1 MSTTHRILSKA
12 ALALV
17 IAALPLAALAQQ
29 PEPDKRKP
37 PAAAR
42 PAAPPPAARP
52 APPAARPAP
61 PPMARPA
68 PPPMARPQPPAIRQA
83 PPQMS
88 RPQPPANRPPPNF
101 ARPQAPQRV
110 APQQANRPQ
119 RPAAQNAAPSANPR
133 IINRAE
139 RRNAPNA
146 PAAQPN
152 APAVQ
157 RAAPTAAQQR
167 ATARQEQVERRREQ
181 RVLRNL
187 PPAQRAAR
195 RQQFEQARQQ
205 RAAQRQQQAQ
215 PQAVQPNAR
224 VNAAAATSA
233 QPQLRRN
240 GQPRITPQAS
250 RQGRF
255 AGAFAG
261 RQGTIAASAAA
272 AVGAARWQR
281 TAPRQAW
288 RTGRR
293 ANFVAWY
300 GPVFWPYAYSDI
312 FEYTFFPSGYD
323 DGYWYYAYD
332 DFFDGVYY
340 GEYGPPADY
349 VGAVEASPPRASSQ
363 PLTYKSVQSL
373 CQQPGNGI
381 TAWPI
386 AEIETKV
393 GLNAD
398 QKALLGNV
406 QNAGKRA
413 ADVFRQ
419 TCPSENAYPLTPPG
433 RLASMTARLDA
444 TLQAVETV
452 RPPLA
457 TFYDSLNDEQKE
469 RFNAIG
475 PGKNVANA
483 ETKEALPDDAR
494 KCGENKSGLTNL
506 PIEQIEDAVKPTE
519 QQQASLDR
527 LGEATVKA
535 VGILQAACPSETP
548 ITPPGRLEAIETRLK
563 AMVDAANTVKQPLGD
578 FYAGLTAEQKARF
591 NRMGRDLT
599 VGQAAQ

>member
-1 MSTTHRILSKA
+1 MKLMSTPRLLTQA
-12 ALALV
+12 ALTLLAV
-17 IAALPLAALAQQ
+17 TLPLAALAQQ
-29 PEPDKRKP
+29 PEPDNRRKPP

-52 APPAARPAP
+52 APPPAA
-61 PPMARPA
+61 ARPA
-68 PPPMARPQPPAIRQA
+68 PPPMARPQPPAVRQA

-101 ARPQAPQRV
+101 ARPQAPPQV
-110 APQQANRPQ
+110 APQQATRPQPRVIPQQSARPQ
-119 RPAAQNAAPSANPR
+119 RPAGPPQPNQVQRNQTPPNNVATPR
-133 IINRAE
+133 I
-139 RRNAPNA
+139 AP
-146 PAAQPN
+146 PN
-152 APAVQ
+152 
-157 RAAPTAAQQR
+157 AAQQR
-167 ATARQEQVERRREQ
+167 ATARQEQLERRREQ

-187 PPAQRAAR
+187 PPAQRAER

-205 RAAQRQQQAQ
+205 RALQRQQQTQ

-224 VNAAAATSA
+224 VNAAASPA

-261 RQGTIAASAAA
+261 RQGAIAASAA
-272 AVGAARWQR
+272 VGAQRWQR

-288 RTGRR
+288 HTGRR

-349 VGAVEASPPRASSQ
+349 VGPAEAAPRAATQ
-363 PLTYKSVQSL
+363 PPLTYKSVQNL

-386 AEIETKV
+386 AEIESKV
-393 GLNAD
+393 GLSAD
-398 QKALLGNV
+398 QKALLNGV

-413 ADVFRQ
+413 ADVFKQ

-457 TFYDSLNDEQKE
+457 TFYDSLSDEQKE

-475 PGKNVANA
+475 PGKNVASA
-483 ETKEALPDDAR
+483 EAKEALPDDAR
-494 KCGENKSGLTNL
+494 KCGENKAGLTNL

-548 ITPPGRLEAIETRLK
+548 LTPPGRLEAIETRLK
-563 AMVDAANTVKQPLGD
+563 AMVEAANTVKQPLGD
-578 FYAGLTAEQKARF
+578 FYASLTAEQKARF

>member
-1 MSTTHRILSKA
+1 
-12 ALALV
+12 
-17 IAALPLAALAQQ
+17 
-29 PEPDKRKP
+29 
-37 PAAAR
+37 
-42 PAAPPPAARP
+42 
-52 APPAARPAP
+52 
-61 PPMARPA
+61 MARPH
-68 PPPMARPQPPAIRQA
+68 PPVIRQA
-83 PPQMS
+83 PPQIS
-88 RPQPPANRPPPNF
+88 RPQPPAHRPAPNIV
-101 ARPQAPQRV
+101 RPQAPARV
-110 APQQANRPQ
+110 APERAVRPQLRGIPQQSARPQ
-119 RPAAQNAAPSANPR
+119 RPTLPP
-133 IINRAE
+133 
-139 RRNAPNA
+139 
-146 PAAQPN
+146 QPN
-152 APAVQ
+152 QAQRNQTPPNIAVQ
-157 RAAPTAAQQR
+157 RAVPPTAAQQR
-167 ATARQEQVERRREQ
+167 ATARQEQFERRREQ

-187 PPAQRAAR
+187 PPAQRVER

-205 RAAQRQQQAQ
+205 RALQRQQGLTPQQA
-215 PQAVQPNAR
+215 AQPNAR
-224 VNAAAATSA
+224 VNAAAATA

-255 AGAFAG
+255 AGAFA
-261 RQGTIAASAAA
+261 ASRANAAA
-272 AVGAARWQR
+272 NMNVNVNVRANATRWQR
-281 TAPRQAW
+281 IGARQAW
-288 RTGRR
+288 RSGHR
-293 ANFVAWY
+293 ANFVAWF

-323 DGYWYYAYD
+323 EGYWYYAYD

-349 VGAVEASPPRASSQ
+349 VGAFESAPRTTQ
-363 PLTYKSVQSL
+363 PLTYKSVQTL

-393 GLNAD
+393 GLNGD
-398 QKALLGNV
+398 QKALLNDV

-413 ADVFRQ
+413 ADVFKQ

-452 RPPLA
+452 RPPLT
-457 TFYDSLNDEQKE
+457 TFYEALNDEQKE

-475 PGKNVANA
+475 PGKNVVSNA
-483 ETKEALPDDAR
+483 EAQEALPADAK
-494 KCGENKSGLTNL
+494 KCGENKAGLTNL

-527 LGEATVKA
+527 LSEATVKA

-548 ITPPGRLEAIETRLK
+548 LTPPGRLEAIETRLK
-563 AMVDAANTVKQPLGD
+563 AMVEAANTVKQPLGD

>member
-1 MSTTHRILSKA
+1 M
-12 ALALV
+12 
-17 IAALPLAALAQQ
+17 
-29 PEPDKRKP
+29 
-37 PAAAR
+37 AR
-42 PAAPPPAARP
+42 PAASRP
-52 APPAARPAP
+52 V
-61 PPMARPA
+61 
-68 PPPMARPQPPAIRQA
+68 ARPQPPAIRQA
-83 PPQMS
+83 PPQIS

-101 ARPQAPQRV
+101 ARPQAPPQV
-110 APQQANRPQ
+110 APQQARRPQPRIFPQQSARPQ
-119 RPAAQNAAPSANPR
+119 RPAGPPQPSQAQRSQTPPSNVATPR
-133 IINRAE
+133 I
-139 RRNAPNA
+139 
-146 PAAQPN
+146 
-152 APAVQ
+152 
-157 RAAPTAAQQR
+157 AAPTVAQQR
-167 ATARQEQVERRREQ
+167 ATARQEQLERRREQ

-195 RQQFEQARQQ
+195 REKFEQARQQ
-205 RAAQRQQQAQ
+205 RALQRQQQAQ

-224 VNAAAATSA
+224 INAAANPA

-240 GQPRITPQAS
+240 GRPRITPQAS

-255 AGAFAG
+255 AGF
-261 RQGTIAASAAA
+261 AASRSS
-272 AVGAARWQR
+272 GQR
-281 TAPRQAW
+281 QMTMTVRAQRIAPRAAW
-288 RTGRR
+288 RRGHR
-293 ANFVAWY
+293 ANFVAWF
-300 GPVFWPYAYSDI
+300 GPVFWPYAYADI
-312 FEYTFFPSGYD
+312 FDYTFWPSGYD
-323 DGYWYYAYD
+323 EGYWYYAYD

-340 GEYGPPADY
+340 GEYGPPPDY
-349 VGAVEASPPRASSQ
+349 VGSIEAASTASQQ

-386 AEIETKV
+386 AEIEAKV

-398 QKALLGNV
+398 QKALLNGV

-413 ADVFRQ
+413 ADVFKQ

-452 RPPLA
+452 RPPLTA
-457 TFYDSLNDEQKE
+457 FYDSLSDEQKE

-483 ETKEALPDDAR
+483 EAKEALPDDAK
-494 KCGENKSGLTNL
+494 KCGENKAGLTNL

-548 ITPPGRLEAIETRLK
+548 LTPPGRLEAIETRLK
-563 AMVDAANTVKQPLGD
+563 AMVEAANTVKQPLGD
-578 FYAGLTAEQKARF
+578 FYASLSSEQKARF